1 MPRLEGNDFPCAGA
15 LAEPFD
21 GRFVHGHI
29 ELAWVHP
36 DELFAAPAHAL
47 AGLSVDIHDSQ
58 LLVQQKEGVRRTIDK
73 RAEALLA
80 RAQFL
85 LGVPPIGDI
94 GHEAHHALRS
104 TFGVEE
110 HATFR
115 PQPVGGA
122 VLVNHPVLGR
132 DIAGFVRAL
141 DRELYRRPVVGMD
154 ELLPAFEGAVE
165 CSRLEAVHRLELRR
179 PAVFALASADVP
191 VECHRACRQL
201 RKLEHF
207 LSRLQLS
214 LDALARALNSLTTR
228 HRAMKIEKAKH
239 VLPRNFER
247 MRWRDEQVEAYL
259 LRRRPMRAGRV
270 RVRHTRRSGA
280 TAAMGS

>member
-1 MPRLEGNDFPCAGA
+1 MISPRGP

-21 GRFVHGHI
+21 GRFVQAHI

-47 AGLSVDIHDSQ
+47 AGLSVDIHDSH
-58 LLVQQKEGVRRTIDK
+58 LLVQQKEGVRRAIDK

-122 VLVNHPVLGR
+122 VLVNDPVLGR

-141 DRELYRRPVVGMD
+141 ERELYRRPVVGMD
-154 ELLPAFEGAVE
+154 ELLPAFEGSVERSGLDAVY
-165 CSRLEAVHRLELRR
+165 RLELRR
-179 PAVFALASADVP
+179 PAILALASADEP
-191 VECHRACRQL
+191 VECHRACRRL
-201 RKLEHF
+201 RKVEHF

-214 LDALARALNSLTTR
+214 LDALA
-228 HRAMKIEKAKH
+228 
-239 VLPRNFER
+239 PRTEL
-247 MRWRDEQVEAYL
+247 DEQQAQSEEDEESEQDIPA
-259 LRRRPMRAGRV
+259 RFPTNSPEG
-270 RVRHTRRSGA
+270 
-280 TAAMGS
+280 